1 MKKINILLSLML
13 VTILILCGCT
23 TAQNTESK
31 IDKVEIT
38 QQTENNTEEQT
49 TLKEKDKTEQ
59 NISKLSTN
67 AFDISSVPAY
77 NGKAY
82 VAVNDNK
89 PYFSEG
95 DLTTKSFE
103 KYSPLDS
110 LERCGVAY
118 ANIGTDIM
126 PTEDRG
132 SIGMVKPSGW

>member
-1 MKKINILLSLML
+1 M
-13 VTILILCGCT
+13 
-23 TAQNTESK
+23 
-31 IDKVEIT
+31 
-38 QQTENNTEEQT
+38 
-49 TLKEKDKTEQ
+49 
-59 NISKLSTN
+59 
-67 AFDISSVPAY
+67 
-77 NGKAY
+77 
-82 VAVNDNK
+82 AVNDNK